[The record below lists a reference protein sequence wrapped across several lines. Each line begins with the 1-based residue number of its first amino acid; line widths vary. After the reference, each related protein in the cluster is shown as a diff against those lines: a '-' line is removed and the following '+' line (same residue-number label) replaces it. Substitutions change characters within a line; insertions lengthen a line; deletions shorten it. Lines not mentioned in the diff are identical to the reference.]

1 LKGKAMRFWT
11 REIAG
16 WLLVVL
22 GLYVFY
28 RSYTIMTEE
37 NPGSYHYVLEGG
49 ALTVI
54 GVFLFRGGIQLL
66 RVAVAA
72 QVFMEAQERLERDR
86 TKPGGM
92 PAPSRSLPGRRSS
105 LYPDKPS
112 RTLETDD
119 RRGAAAYSRPRLRR
133 GCRPAGCLHR
143 LFLALAVRCLITQ
156 GGAGKSLA
164 KSRCSG

>member
-1 LKGKAMRFWT
+1 MRFWT

-16 WLLVVL
+16 WVLLVL
-22 GLYVFY
+22 SLYVFY

-37 NPGSYHYVLEGG
+37 NSGSYHYVIEGG
-49 ALTVI
+49 ALTII

-86 TKPGGM
+86 IKPGGI

-105 LYPDKPS
+105 LYPEK
-112 RTLETDD
+112 
-119 RRGAAAYSRPRLRR
+119 
-133 GCRPAGCLHR
+133 PAGR
-143 LFLALAVRCLITQ
+143 L
-156 GGAGKSLA
+156 GG
-164 KSRCSG
+164 